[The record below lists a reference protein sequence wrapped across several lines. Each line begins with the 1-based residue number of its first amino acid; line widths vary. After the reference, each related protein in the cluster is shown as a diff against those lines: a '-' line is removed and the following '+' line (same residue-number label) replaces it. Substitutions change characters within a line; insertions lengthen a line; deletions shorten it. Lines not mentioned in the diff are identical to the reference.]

1 MRKHFFV
8 VGALSTFLLIAS
20 PALALITAVLE
31 NPEAGPTSGFAIVSG
46 WAFAFNDI
54 DGIPTPVDVTVKVR
68 IDGITQNDIPC
79 CSPRADVQGAPGNEG
94 APLETGFAGQI
105 LYSLLSAGPHTIGIE
120 VTAEGCDPSIIDRS
134 VVVVK
139 PGGAAFVSEL
149 DVSGATASTDA
160 EGILVNGATV
170 SPGETTTDLDIEYQ
184 TASQSFAIRGPT
196 PTTPKLF
203 IANLNGEQEVDL
215 AAAETSQPVVET
227 KASGSGTFVL
237 NVNGSNTLDYRI
249 EVDNIE
255 GLLSLPA
262 DTQPTSSAHIHR
274 AGAGANGEIEIFLS
288 PAVPT
293 GPPFVWEGTAFLSDE
308 LLDALLAGELYV
320 NVHTAENAA
329 GEVRGQIVADARNCQ
344 DPTRTAFVGS
354 PEKPE
359 IGGTNT
365 EGCPSFLDPQSC
377 ATGWQIS
384 PNSGQSVQ
392 CVWRAQSLRCGAC
405 GPTLENSGQCSNSC
419 R

>member
-1 MRKHFFV
+1 MKQFQEEALLLV
-8 VGALSTFLLIAS
+8 AEALGKSGTVGW
-20 PALALITAVLE
+20 E
-31 NPEAGPTSGFAIVSG
+31 DPET
-46 WAFAFNDI
+46 
-54 DGIPTPVDVTVKVR
+54 VR
-68 IDGITQNDIPC
+68 ITIDRGPSFTLRMA
-79 CSPRADVQGAPGNEG
+79 PRRED
-94 APLETGFAGQI
+94 
-105 LYSLLSAGPHTIGIE
+105 
-120 VTAEGCDPSIIDRS
+120 DPSTS
-134 VVVVK
+134 
-139 PGGAAFVSEL
+139 
-149 DVSGATASTDA
+149 
-160 EGILVNGATV
+160 
-170 SPGETTTDLDIEYQ
+170 
-184 TASQSFAIRGPT
+184 GPT
-196 PTTPKLF
+196 PTLWILRRPKRGELQDLRAKGKSF
-203 IANLNGEQEVDL
+203 VALNGAVRIQVPGVLIDRTDLRLPAKSTRPSQRSAFSDRASLIARWLFYQPTNSQWTITGLAEAAGVSPSVASYAVQDLEQRHL
-215 AAAETSQPVVET
+215 VET